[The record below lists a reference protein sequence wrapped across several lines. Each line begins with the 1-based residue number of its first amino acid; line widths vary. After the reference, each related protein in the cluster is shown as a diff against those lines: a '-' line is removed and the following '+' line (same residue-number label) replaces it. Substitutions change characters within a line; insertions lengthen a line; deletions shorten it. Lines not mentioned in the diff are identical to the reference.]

1 MELSGGPE
9 VVAGRYRV
17 RVTVGDHEDEAPLD
31 VLPDPRLESGPEDL
45 RARHDLLARHGA
57 LSARLDAALARA
69 DRIAEDLDWLQARA
83 KEARDPEADDEA
95 PHPQQ
100 ELLDAIATYREDLEQ
115 LIDRAREPRDLRGI
129 HESNRIQD
137 RLGRIRWYVGSSH
150 REPRPA
156 EVAQLERVEAECDAF
171 LAELERLMTEPLDAL
186 RGRAAAA
193 GVAPL
198 VTGSGG

>member
-1 MELSGGPE
+1 M
-9 VVAGRYRV
+9 
-17 RVTVGDHEDEAPLD
+17 
-31 VLPDPRLESGPEDL
+31 
-45 RARHDLLARHGA
+45 
-57 LSARLDAALARA
+57 
-69 DRIAEDLDWLQARA
+69 EDLDWIQARA

-171 LAELERLMTEPLDAL
+171 LAELERLMTDPLDAL